1 MVGLWQY
8 GVPAVGP
15 FFITGPAGDYA
26 MRFGLRH
33 SVQETSSRSSDT
45 SSQIISSTDYTGDKL
60 NDELNGELD
69 ALEGRGRLV
78 LIDTT
83 FLNALNP

>member
-1 MVGLWQY
+1 M
-8 GVPAVGP
+8 
-15 FFITGPAGDYA
+15 
-26 MRFGLRH
+26 
-33 SVQETSSRSSDT
+33 
-45 SSQIISSTDYTGDKL
+45 KL

-69 ALEGRGRLV
+69 ALEGRGRFV